1 MSESLATYLADH
13 LSGAQIAIE
22 LLEAMRDQHDDP
34 SFPEFAT
41 GLLPEIQA
49 DDETLHSIA
58 EKIGSH
64 PSAIK
69 QAGGWLLEKATRL
82 KLGHTGSTDFAMFES
97 LELLAVGIQGKLCL
111 WKALQAAARNDS
123 RLGEYYLDQLIVLRS
138 NMTGWRIGGLTSQES
153 SYRRQIKVKPH
164 IFIDAAPKYGR
175 SLHCSRREHPGRVG

>member
-34 SFPEFAT
+34 SFREFAT
-41 GLLPEIQA
+41 ALLPEIQA

-123 RLGEYYLDQLIVLRS
+123 RLGEYNLDQLINRAKEQYDRVE
-138 NMTGWRIGGLTSQES
+138 N
-153 SYRRQIKVKPH
+153 RRLDLAGILLSPPNK
-164 IFIDAAPKYGR
+164 
-175 SLHCSRREHPGRVG
+175 S